1 MARWLLEAG
10 DLGLALEPQ
19 EQISDRAAQH
29 GAVYLHSFP
38 FIPDGVCPVSV
49 ETIWGSLVGF
59 FCCFFFKPATFYRI
73 SHLVLYCKSR
83 NETSERMW
91 DLYIPTSIQK
101 KKKVKADF
109 RSSEVRWSEGLWSI
123 SWKHCSACLIEA
135 LFPISLCTWG
145 IERAFPT
152 VHCEAQL
159 QADETL
165 RVYTCLLHPVWPP
178 LLSLPLSF
186 PLSLGQYEFALR
198 PKPTGW
204 TCLLL
209 NVPHKH
215 TTAFTCTHQPFYQV
229 CASLASVLCYIS
241 STSPQV
247 AVILVNSPLYR

>member
-1 MARWLLEAG
+1 MTLGGWWPQVSSGTAGADIRQSRSARSCISPQSSFHSRWCLSCICG
-10 DLGLALEPQ
+10 NHLGK
-19 EQISDRAAQH
+19 SC
-29 GAVYLHSFP
+29 
-38 FIPDGVCPVSV
+38 GV
-49 ETIWGSLVGF
+49 F
-59 FCCFFFKPATFYRI
+59 FVVFFFKPATFYRI
-73 SHLVLYCKSR
+73 SHPVVYCKSR

-109 RSSEVRWSEGLWSI
+109 RSSEVRWSEGLWLI

-145 IERAFPT
+145 IDRAFPT

-178 LLSLPLSF
+178 LLSLPLIF
-186 PLSLGQYEFALR
+186 PLSLGQYEFAMR

-209 NVPHKH
+209 NVSHKH
-215 TTAFTCTHQPFYQV
+215 TNAFTCPHQPFYQV